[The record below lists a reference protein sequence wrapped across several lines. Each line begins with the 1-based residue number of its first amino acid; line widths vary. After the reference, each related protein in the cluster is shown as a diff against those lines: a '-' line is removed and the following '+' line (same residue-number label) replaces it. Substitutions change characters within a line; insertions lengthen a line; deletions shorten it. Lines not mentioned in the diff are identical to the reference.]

1 MKKTIICYI
10 TVEHMQF
17 ARLATNATNLVAI
30 VTKRSALVRKKRKIV
45 SKKGCGFHHGE
56 THKKTSKQRNDP
68 RRWTNGIRTRALIL
82 RVLGYR

>member
-45 SKKGCGFHHGE
+45 SKKVRF
-56 THKKTSKQRNDP
+56 SS
-68 RRWTNGIRTRALIL
+68 W
-82 RVLGYR
+82 